1 MKMRRS
7 IITMLVLMLSIMA
20 WAAPRTAEQAKKI
33 AAEQARKLGITVN
46 EPMLLQKASPK
57 RGKVPVGSTSVEA
70 YYYVFNNNG
79 DNGFTIVSGDDL
91 MPEIVGY
98 SDKGTF
104 SEENMPD
111 NLKAFLKAYCAT
123 LEKVVAGDKT
133 AIDNVQ
139 ELAARRAGET
149 EPKVIVEPLLQATT
163 WNQREPYNN
172 ECPLYDGKNRAV
184 TGCVATA
191 MAQIMNKYKH
201 PEALQKDI
209 PAYNDGYGNP
219 IKGVEA
225 AGRTYDWEHMR
236 DEYDNEYT
244 DIEAA
249 AVARLMSDVGRAMNM
264 NYGAISGA
272 ITDAPALALPKYF
285 GYDPDFIQ
293 YIRRKNVSLSKWIE
307 IIKHELDEERPV
319 YYGGQSFGG
328 GHAFVCDGYDS
339 ADFFHINWGW
349 GGYCNAFFDISVL
362 NPNSTSGAGASST
375 EDGYDMEM
383 DIIIG
388 IRPDN
393 HQEDNLQWNL
403 PMMKVLADNDMLP
416 VIKLANRANAKGKFK
431 VQTNWG
437 MYCDDSRGFKGE
449 IGVAAMDNNGK
460 LDIINTLK
468 IQQLDQNMGY
478 SAATLEKN
486 MPVEYVFPVGKTK
499 LVAVEKP
506 EGSDKW
512 RLMNNATFCH
522 IPLIATETKLDFD
535 DSNLLSVVIS
545 NDEIEAVNGTLDL
558 EIANKTGLDFY
569 GRLYVFVTQEPT
581 APEDLPDD
589 YSAYLPLGLDNG
601 GSIKKSVTLPVYD
614 PSKTYYVY
622 IFDDMANLLC
632 SKEMAVNPGT
642 KPMFVLTGYKLNGIP
657 YDELT
662 ETTNV
667 GDREMPLIHNTG
679 APELTL
685 DITNYGAKST
695 FTTTIYNTLGSN
707 LIWDWGQFV
716 NISEEIDC
724 GETKTIT
731 IPSGNIGESTC
742 VWSIRNSGSET
753 DNNHLISFGDIE
765 FGITIPVRYSENFII
780 DHQVFYAHNDG
791 ITDGINNI
799 VIDEKPNGAIYNL
812 AGQRL
817 KTTKSKGI
825 YIIGKKK
832 VLVK

>member
-1 MKMRRS
+1 
-7 IITMLVLMLSIMA
+7 MLVLMLSIMA

-149 EPKVIVEPLLQATT
+149 EPKVIVKPLLQATT

-558 EIANKTGLDFY
+558 EIANKSGLDY
-569 GRLYVFVTQEPT
+569 YNRLYIYAT
-581 APEDLPDD
+581 DD
-589 YSAYLPLGLDNG
+589 MNIKPQSYNAYLPVGIDN
-601 GSIKKSVTLPVYD
+601 SMSMKKSVTVPIYD
-614 PSKTYYVY
+614 INKIYYIVVT
-622 IFDDMANLLC
+622 DELGNVLCVKEVNVTPAN
-632 SKEMAVNPGT
+632 EPA
-642 KPMFVLTGYKLNGIP
+642 FVLTGYKLNSIP
-657 YDELT
+657 SDQLE
-662 ETTNV
+662 ETIEKPTQWGNLS
-667 GDREMPLIHNTG
+667 MPLIHSTDT
-679 APELTL
+679 PEMSL
-685 DITNYGAKST
+685 DILNLGPKAT
-695 FTTTIYNTLGSN
+695 FEATMYDTFNPTTLMWDRYNTK
-707 LIWDWGQFV
+707 D
-716 NISEEIDC
+716 ISVEIDC
-724 GETKTIT
+724 GQTKTVT
-731 IPSGNIGESTC
+731 IPSATKGKGMC
-742 VWSIRNSGSET
+742 VWCLENYVSE
-753 DNNHLISFGDIE
+753 DGMARILKFGNLQWGYEINGGD
-765 FGITIPVRYSENFII
+765 Y
-780 DHQVFYAHNDG
+780 QVYYAYNDG
-791 ITDGINNI
+791 VTDGIRGVETDDKKNA
-799 VIDEKPNGAIYNL
+799 VIYNL
-812 AGQRL
+812 AGQRQ
-817 KTTKSKGI
+817 KAAMSKGI